1 MTCDQ
6 AKLVL
11 ADYWS
16 QTLGEAQELAFEAHL
31 VTCDPCRSETE
42 RLGSLWKSLALIPS
56 ESKDFEPGPNLRSR
70 FYETLGAYRQGLES
84 VPKRSLRDRIFALW
98 PRQPAWQMGL
108 SFALL
113 VVGVGVGYELHPSKG
128 VVVAELPP
136 DQVVSQLRGEVNSMR
151 QMVALSLMQ
160 QQSAGERLRGVS
172 YAYQAPSSDTE
183 VLSALLTTVNQDQN
197 VNVRLAAVDALHR
210 FGSSPVTRTAIVQS
224 IRKQD
229 TPLVQI
235 ALIDLLVDLKDGS
248 AVPELSQV
256 VTDDKIDSSV
266 RQHAKW
272 ALGKLQ

>member
-11 ADYWS
+11 ADYWNQS
-16 QTLGEAQELAFEAHL
+16 LGEAQELAFEAHL
-31 VTCDPCRSETE
+31 ATCDACRSEAE

-56 ESKDFEPGPNLRSR
+56 ESKDFEPGVNLRSR

-84 VPKRSLRDRIFALW
+84 APKRGWRERVFALW

-113 VVGVGVGYELHPSKG
+113 VIGLGVGYQMHPAKG
-128 VVVAELPP
+128 AGVQEQPAADQEVA
-136 DQVVSQLRGEVNSMR
+136 QLRGEVNSMR

-183 VLSALLTTVNQDQN
+183 VLSALLTTVNRGSERQCAAGRGGRSAPLRVEPGD
-197 VNVRLAAVDALHR
+197 AHGDCAVDSQAGYAAGADRAAR
-210 FGSSPVTRTAIVQS
+210 FAGGPEGCLGCAGTR
-224 IRKQD
+224 QD
-229 TPLVQI
+229 PQ
-235 ALIDLLVDLKDGS
+235 
-248 AVPELSQV
+248 
-256 VTDDKIDSSV
+256 
-266 RQHAKW
+266 R
-272 ALGKLQ
+272 